1 MARDCPHSGGYARD
15 LHRSAQLPWVAAL
28 AKRFKALELER
39 AGVPY
44 QAARR
49 ARWRRSECA
58 SHRKEM
64 NMTMERNAVLLSK
77 IGIGVLAAIMLMGGL
92 CRRTVGT
99 TIAVVNGTDAP
110 VRNVEVTYSGGNIGA
125 ATIA

>member
-1 MARDCPHSGGYARD
+1 
-15 LHRSAQLPWVAAL
+15 
-28 AKRFKALELER
+28 
-39 AGVPY
+39 
-44 QAARR
+44 
-49 ARWRRSECA
+49 
-58 SHRKEM
+58 M

-125 ATIA
+125 ATIAARDQLKQWVPAKGNCYAKLTFLSSANKQVESAAIDTKQPCPTVVMFTIGPDQKVTTNLQ